1 LFVKIY
7 MYIYLFDYTYIFY
20 EEFIDNFSIYVLIM
34 CCLYVTVSTS
44 IWNCIS
50 IGSMENKANSLTN

>member
-1 LFVKIY
+1 MFVKIY